1 MSNILNVDYNSPRN
15 KIEKNMMLFFQ
26 KKKIVL
32 IIKIRQKLIKN
43 QKLIGMRK
51 NMKFNFN
58 INSFGI

>member
-43 QKLIGMRK
+43 QKLIGMRT
-51 NMKFNFN
+51 
-58 INSFGI
+58 